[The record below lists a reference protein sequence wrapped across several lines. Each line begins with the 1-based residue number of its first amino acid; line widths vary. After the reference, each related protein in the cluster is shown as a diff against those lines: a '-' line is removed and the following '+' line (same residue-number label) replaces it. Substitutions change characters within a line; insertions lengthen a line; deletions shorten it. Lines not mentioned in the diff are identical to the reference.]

1 MKKSKWIYL
10 SLVIGSILIVTSV
23 YSLFFKTG
31 FDITIKNKTNQNITG
46 LTISDHREIQ
56 NFVIPTLHSNEKY
69 KTNIKLKNMGE
80 NSLKL
85 HYQDKNK
92 KKHEEYIFG
101 YFEGEGKGTAKIIIQ
116 TVQKD
121 GTLDI
126 KVKN

>member
-10 SLVIGSILIVTSV
+10 SLVIGSILIVMSMCF
-23 YSLFFKTG
+23 LFFKSG

-46 LTISDHREIQ
+46 LTISDDREIQ
-56 NFVIPTLHSNEKY
+56 NFVVPTLHSHEKY
-69 KTNIKLKNMGE
+69 KTKIKLKDMGE

-85 HYQDKNK
+85 YYQDKND
-92 KKHEEYIFG
+92 KKHEEFIFG

-116 TVQKD
+116 AVRED

-126 KVKN
+126 KVN